1 MISRKLERKPVQ
13 GFVTLALVA
22 LVGLGGCAWQ
32 KDVDMVQ
39 RQVAASNT
47 DLKAMDSQL
56 AQLEQKVSQ
65 LEGVRHNQAV
75 VGAQLDQIQLD
86 IGRLGGQVEEAVVKS
101 NRQEERLGQLQQAEM
116 TSILELQKSVDDLN
130 RRLNQL
136 ASSLGYR
143 DLASPP
149 GSGEGGAG
157 GKKVPETGQTTGGPV
172 ATPVESQKALG
183 PQALYDQAMQLF
195 RSGDFPGAREGFTR
209 FLGLYPKTDLAGNA
223 QFWLGECYFAEKNY
237 RDAIPAY
244 DKVVKEYPKSE
255 KVSSAWLKIGM
266 AFLELGD
273 KDAGKIALKKVIKDY
288 PQSNQAQ
295 IAQRKLAQVK

>member
-1 MISRKLERKPVQ
+1 MNWRRLERKLGQ
-13 GFVTLALVA
+13 GLITLSLAVF
-22 LVGLGGCAWQ
+22 VGLGGCAWQ

-39 RQVAASNT
+39 RQVASSNK
-47 DLKAMDSQL
+47 DLKSIDSQL
-56 AQLEQKVSQ
+56 ARLEQKVSQ
-65 LEGVRHNQAV
+65 LENLRHNQAV

-101 NRQEERLGQLQQAEM
+101 NRQEERLSQLQQGQM

-130 RRLNQL
+130 RRMSQL

-149 GSGEGGAG
+149 SSGQAGSGE
-157 GKKVPETGQTTGGPV
+157 KKVPETGQVTGGPV
-172 ATPVESQKALG
+172 ATPAESQKALG

-195 RSGDFPGAREGFTR
+195 RSGDFPKAREGFTR
-209 FLGLYPKTDLAGNA
+209 FLGLYPKTDLTSNA

-237 RDAIPAY
+237 SDAIRAY

-288 PQSNQAQ
+288 PKSNQAQ
-295 IAQRKLAQVK
+295 IAQRKLAQIN

>member
-1 MISRKLERKPVQ
+1 MIWRRLERKLGQ
-13 GFVTLALVA
+13 GLITLSLAVF
-22 LVGLGGCAWQ
+22 VGLGGCAWQ

-39 RQVAASNT
+39 RQVASSNK
-47 DLKAMDSQL
+47 DLKSIDSQL
-56 AQLEQKVSQ
+56 ARLEQKVSQ
-65 LEGVRHNQAV
+65 LENLRHNQAV

-101 NRQEERLGQLQQAEM
+101 NRQEERLSQLQQGQM

-130 RRLNQL
+130 RRMSQL

-143 DLASPP
+143 DLASSP
-149 GSGEGGAG
+149 GSGEGGSG
-157 GKKVPETGQTTGGPV
+157 EKKVPETGQVTGGPV
-172 ATPVESQKALG
+172 ATPAESQKALG

-195 RSGDFPGAREGFTR
+195 RSGDFPKAREGFTR
-209 FLGLYPKTDLAGNA
+209 FVGLYPKTDLASNA

-237 RDAIPAY
+237 SDAIRAY

-273 KDAGKIALKKVIKDY
+273 KDAGKVALKKVIKDY

-295 IAQRKLAQVK
+295 IAQRKLAQLK

>member
-1 MISRKLERKPVQ
+1 MICRRLERKLGQ
-13 GFVTLALVA
+13 GLVTLAV

-32 KDVDMVQ
+32 KDVDIVQ
-39 RQVAASNT
+39 RQVAASNN
-47 DLKAMDSQL
+47 DLKAIDSQL
-56 AQLEQKVSQ
+56 ARLEQKVSQ

-101 NRQEERLGQLQQAEM
+101 NRQEERLSQLQQGQM

-130 RRLNQL
+130 RRMNQL
-136 ASSLGYR
+136 ANSLGYR

-149 GSGEGGAG
+149 NSGEGGSG
-157 GKKVPETGQTTGGPV
+157 EKKVPESGQVTGGPA
-172 ATPVESQKALG
+172 ATSAESQKALG

-195 RSGDFPGAREGFTR
+195 RSGDFPGAREGFIR
-209 FLGLYPKTDLAGNA
+209 FLGLYPKTDLASNA
-223 QFWLGECYFAEKNY
+223 QFWLGECYLAEKKY
-237 RDAIPAY
+237 DDAIVAY

-255 KVSSAWLKIGM
+255 KVSSALLKMGM
-266 AFLELGD
+266 AFLDKGD
-273 KDAGKIALKKVIKDY
+273 KKTGVILLKKVIREY

-295 IAQRKLAQVK
+295 IAQRKLAQVQ

>member
-1 MISRKLERKPVQ
+1 MILRKLERKLVQ
-13 GFVTLALVA
+13 GLVTISLAVLVS
-22 LVGLGGCAWQ
+22 LGGCAWQ

-39 RQVAASNT
+39 RQVTASNSE
-47 DLKAMDSQL
+47 LKSLDSQI
-56 AQLEQKVSQ
+56 ARLEQKVSQ

-75 VGAQLDQIQLD
+75 VGTQLDQMQLD
-86 IGRLGGQVEEAVVKS
+86 IGRLGGQVEEAVVKA
-101 NRQEERLGQLQQAEM
+101 NRQEERLSQSQQAQM

-130 RRLNQL
+130 RRMNQL

-149 GSGEGGAG
+149 VSGEGGAG
-157 GKKVPETGQTTGGPV
+157 EKKVPETGQVTGGPA
-172 ATPVESQKALG
+172 ATPAESQKALG

-195 RSGDFPGAREGFTR
+195 RAGDFPKAREGFTR
-209 FLGLYPKTDLAGNA
+209 FLGLYPKTDLASNA

-237 RDAIPAY
+237 SDAIRAY

-255 KVSSAWLKIGM
+255 KVSSSWLKIGM

-273 KDAGKIALKKVIKDY
+273 KDAGKVALKKVIKDY

-295 IAQRKLAQVK
+295 VAKRKLAQVQ

>member
-1 MISRKLERKPVQ
+1 MISSWLERKLVQ
-13 GFVTLALVA
+13 GLVTLALAV

-32 KDVDMVQ
+32 RDVDTVQ
-39 RQVAASNT
+39 RQVATSNNE
-47 DLKAMDSQL
+47 LKALDSQL
-56 AQLEQKVSQ
+56 ARLEQKVSQ
-65 LEGVRHNQAV
+65 LEGLRHNQAV

-101 NRQEERLGQLQQAEM
+101 NRQEERLSQLQQAQM
-116 TSILELQKSVDDLN
+116 ISILELQKTVDDLN
-130 RRLNQL
+130 RRMNQL

-149 GSGEGGAG
+149 GSGEGGPSE
-157 GKKVPETGQTTGGPV
+157 KKVPETGQVTGGP
-172 ATPVESQKALG
+172 AAAPAESQKALG

-209 FLGLYPKTDLAGNA
+209 FMGLYPKTDLASNA
-223 QFWLGECYFAEKNY
+223 QFWLGESYFAEKKY
-237 RDAIPAY
+237 DEAIVAY

-255 KVSSAWLKIGM
+255 KLSSALLKMGM
-266 AFLELGD
+266 AFLEKGD
-273 KDAGKIALKKVIKDY
+273 KKTGVILLKKVIREY

-295 IAQRKLAQVK
+295 IAQRKLAQVQ

>member
-1 MISRKLERKPVQ
+1 MIWRRLERKLGQ
-13 GFVTLALVA
+13 GLITLSLAVF
-22 LVGLGGCAWQ
+22 VGLGGCAWQ

-39 RQVAASNT
+39 RQVASSNK
-47 DLKAMDSQL
+47 DLKSIDSQL
-56 AQLEQKVSQ
+56 ARLEQKVSQ
-65 LEGVRHNQAV
+65 LENVRHNQAV

-101 NRQEERLGQLQQAEM
+101 NRQEERLSQLQQGQM

-130 RRLNQL
+130 RRMSQL

-143 DLASPP
+143 DLASSP
-149 GSGEGGAG
+149 GSGEGGSSE
-157 GKKVPETGQTTGGPV
+157 KKVPETGQVTGGPV
-172 ATPVESQKALG
+172 ATPAESQKALG

-195 RSGDFPGAREGFTR
+195 RSGDFPKAREGFTR
-209 FLGLYPKTDLAGNA
+209 FVGLYPKTDLASNA

-237 RDAIPAY
+237 SDAIRAY

-273 KDAGKIALKKVIKDY
+273 KDAGKVALKKVIKDY

-295 IAQRKLAQVK
+295 IAQRKLAQLK

>member
-1 MISRKLERKPVQ
+1 MICRRLERKLVQ
-13 GFVTLALVA
+13 GLVTLSFAVF
-22 LVGLGGCAWQ
+22 VGLGGCAWQ

-39 RQVAASNT
+39 RQVAASNN
-47 DLKAMDSQL
+47 DLKAVDSQL
-56 AQLEQKVSQ
+56 ARLEQKVSQ

-75 VGAQLDQIQLD
+75 VAAQLDQIQLD

-101 NRQEERLGQLQQAEM
+101 NRQEERLSQLQQAQM

-130 RRLNQL
+130 RRVNQL

-149 GSGEGGAG
+149 GSGEGAPSE
-157 GKKVPETGQTTGGPV
+157 KKVPETGQATGGPV
-172 ATPVESQKALG
+172 VTPAESQKALG

-195 RSGDFPGAREGFTR
+195 RSGDFPGARTGFTR
-209 FLGLYPKTDLAGNA
+209 FLGLYPKTDLASNA
-223 QFWLGECYFAEKNY
+223 QFWLGECYFTEKKY
-237 RDAIPAY
+237 DEAIVAY

-255 KVSSAWLKIGM
+255 KVSSALLKMGM
-266 AFLELGD
+266 AFLEKGD
-273 KDAGKIALKKVIKDY
+273 KKTGVILLKKVIREY

-295 IAQRKLAQVK
+295 IAQRKLAQVQ